1 MNSKLKNYITL
12 LKAYNEQTNIYSKKA
27 YNLLD
32 FHINDCITLATIIT
46 NQPLTIFDFGSGSG
60 LPAIPLAI
68 LNDKNVV
75 YAIESKSRKTE
86 FLVQAKQ
93 KLNLKNITIITK
105 NIFEWNPPKNPNII
119 TAKAFANLSKIETIT
134 KKLNITHCK
143 LLIPISKKQKDSYQT
158 NKTIS
163 FIEKN
168 NYIYLTKNIT

>member
-1 MNSKLKNYITL
+1 MNTKIKNYIAL
-12 LKAYNEQTNIYSKKA
+12 LKAYNKHTNIYSKKA

-68 LNDKNVV
+68 LNNKNSI
-75 YAIESKSRKTE
+75 YAIESKSRKTD
-86 FLVQAKQ
+86 FLIQVKQ
-93 KLNLKNITIITK
+93 KLSLKNITIINK

-119 TAKAFANLSKIETIT
+119 TAKAFADLTKIETIT
-134 KKLNITHCK
+134 KKLKINHCN
-143 LLIPISKKQKDSYQT
+143 LLIPISKKQKDSYQS

-163 FIEKN
+163 FIEKD
-168 NYIYLTKNIT
+168 NYIYLTKPIT